1 MESSVVSL
9 NETPLEFHKV
19 NHGRGCTQQRKTIRD
34 SHSETVWAPHPPKS
48 PLSLLLS
55 VCTKGVWE
63 SIYTGMDRRKG
74 MEEENVQHSCGMLK
88 SKKARG
94 NQLEASSVGK
104 EEQLIHVNL
113 EQKGT
118 MWDSQQNER
127 MGSSWA
133 AGCPVS
139 SAQPLCHE
147 PSPPQEQVT
156 KKLPAAEKHAVLVV
170 CQPKSALPD
179 CPDHVFC
186 RTKSTVFRKKKM
198 LNLL

>member
-19 NHGRGCTQQRKTIRD
+19 NHGRGCTQQGKTIRD
-34 SHSETVWAPHPPKS
+34 SETVLAPHPPKS
-48 PLSLLLS
+48 PLPLLLS

-74 MEEENVQHSCGMLK
+74 MEEENVQHSQGMLK

-94 NQLEASSVGK
+94 NQLEASSMGK

-113 EQKGT
+113 EQKET

-139 SAQPLCHE
+139 AAQPLCHE

-156 KKLPAAEKHAVLVV
+156 KKLTAAEKHAVLVM

-179 CPDHVFC
+179 RPDFMYFAEL
-186 RTKSTVFRKKKM
+186 RAQSSGKKRC
-198 LNLL
+198 